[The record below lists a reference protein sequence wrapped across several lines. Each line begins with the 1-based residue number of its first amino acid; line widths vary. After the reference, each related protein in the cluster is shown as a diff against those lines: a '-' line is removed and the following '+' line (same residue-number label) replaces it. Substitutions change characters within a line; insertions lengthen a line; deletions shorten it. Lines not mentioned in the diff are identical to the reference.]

1 MTESSTARLT
11 LGTLV
16 GLALAAAIAWR
27 LGGASGTGILAGY
40 LSGASLSALGSMWQN
55 QLLRTNPAKVLAA
68 TVSVFLVKLALLS
81 AAAVLFRYVEPLARQ
96 VNWRAFLVAFAAGVV
111 VVTGAGSLDTL
122 RILRERR
129 SVA

>member
-27 LGGASGTGILAGY
+27 VGGASGTGVLAGY
-40 LSGASLSALGSMWQN
+40 LTGASLSALGSMWQN

-68 TVSVFLVKLALLS
+68 TVCVFLVKLALLCV
-81 AAAVLFRYVEPLARQ
+81 AAVLFRYVEPLARQ
-96 VNWRAFLVAFAAGVV
+96 VDWRAFLVAFAAGVV
-111 VVTGAGSLDTL
+111 IVIAAGSLDTL